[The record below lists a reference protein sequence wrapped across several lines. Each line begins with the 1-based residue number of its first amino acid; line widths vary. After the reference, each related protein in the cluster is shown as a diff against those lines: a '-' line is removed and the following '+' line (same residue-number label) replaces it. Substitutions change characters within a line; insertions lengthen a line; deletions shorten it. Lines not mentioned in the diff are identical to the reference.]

1 MVRGRARAAGVGV
14 AVACAIAVVGCGAS
28 THPNE
33 PRPAV
38 STRLSVVIQPHQ
50 VIVQLPSVAH
60 GPEPSQQIPQN
71 QGQSQPPIKGDDK
84 PLDVTVVAANQ
95 TGEDAHIVIRGA
107 KEVKSGPVYAR
118 SPATFQTALPAGNY
132 TVVADDIPGA
142 RPAHF
147 SVGSYRA
154 SSQNELL
161 LP

>member
-1 MVRGRARAAGVGV
+1 V
-14 AVACAIAVVGCGAS
+14 IAFAGCGAS
-28 THPNE
+28 THSND

-38 STRLSVVIQPHQ
+38 STRLSVVILPHQ
-50 VIVQLPSVAH
+50 VIVQPLGVAH

-71 QGQSQPPIKGDDK
+71 QGQPQPRIKGDRK

-118 SPATFQTALPAGNY
+118 SPATFQASLPTGSY
-132 TVVADDIPGA
+132 TVLAADIPGA

-147 SVGSYRA
+147 TVGPYRA
-154 SSQNELL
+154 SSQSELL

>member
-1 MVRGRARAAGVGV
+1 VL
-14 AVACAIAVVGCGAS
+14 VACAIAVIGCGSS

-38 STRLSVVIQPHQ
+38 STRLSVVIQPQQ
-50 VIVQLPSVAH
+50 VIVQPLSVAS

-71 QGQSQPPIKGDDK
+71 QGQAQPRIKGDEK
-84 PLDVTVVAANQ
+84 PLNVTVVAANQ
-95 TGEDAHIVIRGA
+95 TGGDAHIVIRGA
-107 KEVKSGPVYAR
+107 KEVWSGPVFAR
-118 SPATFQTALPAGNY
+118 SPATFQAALPAGSY
-132 TVVADDIPGA
+132 TVRAADVPGA

-147 SVGSYRA
+147 TVGPYRA

>member
-1 MVRGRARAAGVGV
+1 MAGGRARAAALG
-14 AVACAIAVVGCGAS
+14 AMLACALAAAGCGAS

-50 VIVQLPSVAH
+50 VIVQRGAVAN
-60 GPEPSQQIPQN
+60 GPERDQQIPQN
-71 QGQSQPPIKGDDK
+71 ENAKQPPIRTRA

-95 TGEDAHIVIRGA
+95 TGAPTHLVIRGA
-107 KEVKSGPVYAR
+107 REVKSGTVFAR
-118 SPATFQTALPAGNY
+118 SPATFQAALPTGRY
-132 TVVADDIPGA
+132 TVVASDIPGA

-147 SVGSYRA
+147 TVGPYRA
-154 SSQNELL
+154 SSQNDLL